1 MYENPPYY
9 ITAYGLAVKRGF
21 TGTEEEWLKSL
32 RGPTG
37 PQGSGLIFLGT
48 YPTEEALR
56 AAHPTG
62 NEGDCYKVG
71 TETDYLA
78 YWWNVEKN
86 DWDSLQVMGPTGP
99 QGPEGPQ
106 GQLGPEGPTG
116 VPASWHSYSFVPQSQ
131 WLHPDN
137 R

>member
-9 ITAYGLAVKRGF
+9 ITAYGLAVKRGC
-21 TGTEEEWLKSL
+21 TGTEDEWLKSL
-32 RGPTG
+32 RGPSG

-62 NEGDCYKVG
+62 NEGECYKVG

-78 YWWNVEKN
+78 YW
-86 DWDSLQVMGPTGP
+86 
-99 QGPEGPQ
+99 
-106 GQLGPEGPTG
+106 
-116 VPASWHSYSFVPQSQ
+116 
-131 WLHPDN
+131 
-137 R
+137 

>member
-21 TGTEEEWLKSL
+21 IGTEEEWLKSL

-56 AAHPTG
+56 AAHPATRA
-62 NEGDCYKVG
+62 
-71 TETDYLA
+71 TATRSA
-78 YWWNVEKN
+78 PRRTT
-86 DWDSLQVMGPTGP
+86 SPTG
-99 QGPEGPQ
+99 GTWRRT
-106 GQLGPEGPTG
+106 TG
-116 VPASWHSYSFVPQSQ
+116 TAC
-131 WLHPDN
+131 

>member
-56 AAHPTG
+56 AAHFRISARYFPT
-62 NEGDCYKVG
+62 
-71 TETDYLA
+71 
-78 YWWNVEKN
+78 
-86 DWDSLQVMGPTGP
+86 SPRFP
-99 QGPEGPQ
+99 
-106 GQLGPEGPTG
+106 
-116 VPASWHSYSFVPQSQ
+116 
-131 WLHPDN
+131 LH
-137 R
+137 